1 MQKDKRNIGKD
12 SLLSLLILVLSTLL
26 GFCFR
31 SWELHE
37 TNIVV
42 VYIFSVLLIA
52 RFTKGYLYGISA
64 SVISILLFNWF
75 FTAPYFTFKVN
86 DMTYLIT
93 FAIMMV
99 ISIVTSALTT
109 KVKEAVVEAKEREA
123 ESNALY
129 QMTNQLT
136 DAEDVDAIGA
146 ITVKTASEALG
157 CNAAFICLSF

>member
-1 MQKDKRNIGKD
+1 MRQRIDPKYAHT
-12 SLLSLLILVLSTLL
+12 ILTWAGVFSHKTHSICVILKAGDGL
-26 GFCFR
+26 CFR

-99 ISIVTSALTT
+99 ISIVKEST
-109 KVKEAVVEAKEREA
+109 K
-123 ESNALY
+123 S
-129 QMTNQLT
+129 
-136 DAEDVDAIGA
+136 GA
-146 ITVKTASEALG
+146 
-157 CNAAFICLSF
+157 